1 MKITKC
7 DRCGCE
13 IPLKKCNSTNI
24 FDAVSE
30 ILNSLKPES
39 IKYSITK
46 HIDGMTFDVDLC
58 EDCTN
63 KFKAWMNPE
72 RIETEVKND

>member
-13 IPLKKCNSTNI
+13 ISPKKCKSTNV
-24 FDAVSE
+24 FDAISE
-30 ILNSLKPES
+30 VLYSINHKE

-46 HIDGMTFDVDLC
+46 YIDDMLPQDIDLC

-63 KFKAWMNPE
+63 KFKDWMNPE
-72 RIETEVKND
+72 VIKNDKVN

>member
-13 IPLKKCNSTNI
+13 IITKKYKSI
-24 FDAVSE
+24 SE
-30 ILNSLKPES
+30 AMAEIMRNVVVTEV
-39 IKYSITK
+39 KYSITK
-46 HIDGMTFDVDLC
+46 YIHDTPYDIDLC

-72 RIETEVKND
+72 RIGTEVKNED